1 MSYWCNVTSPY
12 FCVCCFPLLA
22 DEERVAF
29 VRTLSP
35 RSGMT
40 HMVNR
45 ENIFESVTTLYRE
58 KREQILGE
66 YPFRVRFMNEKA
78 IDVGGVSRDMF
89 AAFYEQAYL
98 KVCDGNNLLMP
109 VIHPHLDMSSLVDI
123 GTIFSHAYMVCG
135 MLPVR
140 IAFPSLVCC
149 LLGTSASTSIPDAVF
164 IEAFVDSLSSHE
176 SAIFKEAFAEIKAG
190 VTQFSPMFQSA
201 LVSIMSRYGCRE
213 VPKPNNVKT
222 MILQASSYTFIIQPT
237 AALVTMHSGVPQ
249 QHLSFWRGLGVTGLY
264 SIYGA
269 QSVSPAKVLKMFEDE
284 VGTDANEERILGY
297 LRQYVGSMST
307 DELRQ
312 FLRFVTGS
320 SVCLS
325 CQIEVTFNNLEGI
338 ARRPIAHTCQPS
350 LELSLSY
357 MTFPEFTSEFHA
369 ILSDQYAWIMDSF

>member
-1 MSYWCNVTSPY
+1 MYA
-12 FCVCCFPLLA
+12 LLHVA
-22 DEERVAF
+22 EEERVAF
-29 VRTLSP
+29 VQALSLK
-35 RSGMT
+35 RGMT

-45 ENIFESVTTLYRE
+45 ENIFESVTALYRE
-58 KREQILGE
+58 KREQIMGE

-98 KVCDGNNLLMP
+98 KVFDGNNLLTP
-109 VIHPHLDMSSLVDI
+109 SIHPHLNLSSLYDV
-123 GTIFSHAYMVCG
+123 GTIFSHSYIMCG

-140 IAFPSLVCC
+140 ITFPSLACC
-149 LLGTSASTSIPDAVF
+149 LMGTSTSTSIPDLVF

-176 SAIFKEAFAEIKAG
+176 SAIFSEAFAEIKAG
-190 VTQFSPMFQSA
+190 EGTFSPMVQSA
-201 LVSIMSRYGCRE
+201 LVSTMSRYGCRE
-213 VPKPNNVKT
+213 VPKPKNVKT
-222 MILQASSYTFIIQPT
+222 MILQASSYTFVIQPT
-237 AALVTMHSGVPQ
+237 AALAAIHSGVPQ
-249 QHLSFWRGLGVTGLY
+249 QHLSFWRGLGVMGLY

-269 QSVSPAKVLKMFEDE
+269 QSVSPAKVLKMFDDAE
-284 VGTDANEERILGY
+284 GTDANEERILGY
-297 LRQYVGSMST
+297 LRQFVGSMST

-325 CQIEVTFNNLEGI
+325 CQIQVTFNNLEGI

-357 MTFPEFTSEFHA
+357 MTSPEFTSEFRA